1 MARCARSCPRR
12 GSGRFA
18 SLIASGAKLT
28 DQVLLI
34 SALDG
39 DAEGTLSVAAKRIG
53 GPMLFG
59 RIWERL
65 GIDAVP
71 RTSSA
76 EAPFSS

>member
-1 MARCARSCPRR
+1 
-12 GSGRFA
+12 
-18 SLIASGAKLT
+18 
-28 DQVLLI
+28 VLLI